1 MTPWLHPTN
10 ISQVRAVT
18 AIKIGHLN
26 AIFRIKFI
34 ISTSPNVSLISLLFV
49 TGAYQMVM
57 SHPHIQTIRDTSY
70 WGIFEAWKARVVE
83 RLNILANKFWTFMD
97 RYPQIKSYL
106 ESYADLAARK
116 IEELKNCE
124 AVQMLDEITRLGY
137 DTVRDRVVDII
148 KEYTQI
154 GKTKFI
160 VWDPIRGEFQVE
172 IHLPLPLKDLQS
184 LPHAKIQSY
193 INTIKSYLEAV
204 TPSGDWNMWDTYYT
218 YKPTSDITDWVPPFK
233 GMDSYLN
240 TNVQTRN
247 ANHLSFLLIT
257 QMCLSF

>member
-1 MTPWLHPTN
+1 MTPWLLQTN
-10 ISQVRAVT
+10 TSQVRA
-18 AIKIGHLN
+18 ISILEIGHLN
-26 AIFRIKFI
+26 VAFRIIFI
-34 ISTSPNVSLISLLFV
+34 TSTPPYVSFHFSSFL

-70 WGIFEAWKARVVE
+70 WGIFEAWKNRVVE

-97 RYPQIKSYL
+97 QYPQIKSYL
-106 ESYADLAARK
+106 ETYADLAARK
-116 IEELKNCE
+116 IEELKRYE

-160 VWDPIRGEFQVE
+160 VWDPIRGEFQIE

-193 INTIKSYLEAV
+193 INTIKSYLEAI
-204 TPSGDWNMWDTYYT
+204 TPTGDWNMWDTYYT
-218 YKPTSDITDWVPPFK
+218 YKPTSDISNWVPPFK
-233 GMDSYLN
+233 GMYN
-240 TNVQTRN
+240 NVNRSVTFKQGAQTARE
-247 ANHLSFLLIT
+247 L
-257 QMCLSF
+257 